1 MSGAQETRQRGVFGR
16 MAQVAA
22 RHRASF
28 VTLGI
33 GAVLAALLLYALLHT
48 ARQPV
53 VHQAPVI
60 TMVIIQPPKPPPPPP
75 PLPQPKM
82 ITQPKMTV
90 PEQKPQI
97 PNQPPKAAPTKPAG
111 RPAPALG
118 TSIHN
123 NGPADSFDLSGD
135 TSGNGLIGGGGG
147 GGGGGSRWGYYAGM
161 VQSQIE
167 AALSHNPVTR
177 DASAGLEVR
186 IWADAGGLVTRVALV
201 KSSGDPAVDSAI
213 ENDVLA
219 HMQLQPP
226 PSDMPMPMVMS
237 LTGQSAL

>member
-1 MSGAQETRQRGVFGR
+1 MSDSAETRQRGTLGR
-16 MAQVAA
+16 TGGFAA
-22 RHRASF
+22 RHRAS
-28 VTLGI
+28 VITLGI
-33 GAVLAALLLYALLHT
+33 GALLAALLLYALLHT

-82 ITQPKMTV
+82 ITQPKMAV
-90 PEQKPQI
+90 PEQKPVI
-97 PNQPPKAAPTKPAG
+97 PNQPPKAAPPKPAG
-111 RPAPALG
+111 PPAPALG

-135 TSGNGLIGGGGG
+135 TSGNGLVGGGG

-167 AALSHNPVTR
+167 AALSRNPVTR

-226 PSDMPMPMVMS
+226 PADMPMPMVMS